1 MGTGMLKVEDIH
13 TYYGAGH
20 ILQGVSLEVPEG
32 KVVALLGRNGAGKTT
47 TLRSIVGL
55 TPPKRGRIVF
65 RDQEITG
72 RKPHALARLGLSYMP
87 ESRGIFPSL
96 SVEENLTLV
105 EGRRAGP
112 WTLEAVYEL
121 FPRLRERRTNGGAQL
136 SGGEQQMLAIARSLL
151 LNPDLLL
158 LDEPTEGLAPIV
170 VKDIRERLRLVKES
184 GMTILLVE
192 QNFRFATSLADEVYV
207 LGKGTIQWSG
217 SAGDILA
224 DEEVQHTWLGV

>member
-1 MGTGMLKVEDIH
+1 
-13 TYYGAGH
+13 
-20 ILQGVSLEVPEG
+20 
-32 KVVALLGRNGAGKTT
+32 
-47 TLRSIVGL
+47 
-55 TPPKRGRIVF
+55 
-65 RDQEITG
+65 
-72 RKPHALARLGLSYMP
+72 
-87 ESRGIFPSL
+87 
-96 SVEENLTLV
+96 
-105 EGRRAGP
+105 
-112 WTLEAVYEL
+112 
-121 FPRLRERRTNGGAQL
+121 
-136 SGGEQQMLAIARSLL
+136 MLAIGRALMSG
-151 LNPDLLL
+151 PKILL